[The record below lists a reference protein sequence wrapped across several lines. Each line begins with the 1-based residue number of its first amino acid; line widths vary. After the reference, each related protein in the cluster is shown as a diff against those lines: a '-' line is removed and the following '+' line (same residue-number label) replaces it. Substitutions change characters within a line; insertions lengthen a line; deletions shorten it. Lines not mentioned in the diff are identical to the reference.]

1 MKDWQ
6 VKFVPKAAS
15 KAERQKE
22 IINFLLTSR
31 GIKQEKEF
39 FSPPHPA
46 KISSQSVG
54 ITQTKISRAYQA
66 ILSASRKSK
75 RIVIWGDY
83 DADGIIGTSLLWQA
97 LWQLGIEAI
106 PFIPDRASGYG
117 VNFTSFK
124 RLYRQYPDIGLLIT
138 VDNGIVAHREIEK
151 IAGLGV
157 EVIITDHHAKK
168 KTLPKGKT
176 IIWSD
181 QVCGAAV
188 AWFLAREIVEK
199 KDYALDLVALATVAD
214 MMPLLGVNRSL
225 VKFGLRVL
233 EKTDCLGLRALM
245 DQAGIGDQE
254 LSVYHLG
261 FLLSPR
267 LNAMGRLY
275 NALDSVRLLC
285 TTNKERAGKLAQ
297 KLDLANRERQ
307 NLTDQALE
315 KASQIIAQTKQE
327 GEKII
332 FAHHSSFHHG
342 IIGLVA
348 GKLTERFSRPSIVLS
363 AEDGFYRASCR
374 SIKGFNIIEALN
386 QVGELVEA
394 GGHPLAAGFTVK
406 KKDWPK
412 VKKRL
417 TILASQKITD
427 KMLCPALTIE
437 ARVRFSDLDYNFWR
451 KINRFAPFGLG
462 NKEPLFY
469 TPGAII
475 KSLTR
480 VGRNG
485 DHLKLVLDDSQTKR
499 IEKVSARLEVDQ
511 PLLSGI
517 GFGLGQEDLVVGDRV
532 DLAFN
537 LILNRYRGQENL
549 ELRLRKIK
557 KSDV

>member
-6 VKFVPKAAS
+6 VKFIPKAAS
-15 KAERQKE
+15 KTERQKE
-22 IINFLLTSR
+22 IINFLLISR
-31 GIKQEKEF
+31 GIKQEEEF

-46 KISSQSVG
+46 EISSQEVG
-54 ITQTKISRAYQA
+54 IAQTKISRARQA
-66 ILSASRKSK
+66 ILSTFKK
-75 RIVIWGDY
+75 GKKVVIWGDY

-97 LWQLGIEAI
+97 LWQSGIEAI

-117 VNFTSFK
+117 LNFVSFK
-124 RLYRQYPDIGLLIT
+124 RLYRQHPDIGLLIT
-138 VDNGIVAHREIEK
+138 VDNGIVAHQEVEK

-168 KTLPKGKT
+168 KTLPKGK
-176 IIWSD
+176 IIVWSD
-181 QVCGAAV
+181 QVCGATV
-188 AWFLAREIVEK
+188 AWFLAREIVGK

-225 VKFGLRVL
+225 VKFGLEAL
-233 EKTDCLGLRALM
+233 EKTDCLGLKALM

-254 LSVYHLG
+254 LSAYHLG
-261 FLLSPR
+261 FLLGPR

-285 TTNKERAGKLAQ
+285 TTNKERAKELAQ
-297 KLDLANRERQ
+297 KLDSANRERQ
-307 NLTDQALE
+307 NLTDQALG
-315 KASQIIAQTKQE
+315 KAGQIIAQTKQE
-327 GEKII
+327 EEKII
-332 FAHHSSFHHG
+332 FAYHPSFHPG

-363 AEDGFYRASCR
+363 GEDGFYRASCR

-386 QVGELVEA
+386 QVGGLVEA
-394 GGHPLAAGFTVK
+394 GGHSLAAGFTVK
-406 KKDWPK
+406 KKNWPQ
-412 VKKRL
+412 VKKKL
-417 TILASQKITD
+417 TLLASQKITD
-427 KMLCPALTIE
+427 KMLCPTLTVE
-437 ARVRFSDLDYNFWR
+437 ARVKFSDLDYNFWR
-451 KINRFAPFGLG
+451 KINRFAPFGFG

-480 VGRNG
+480 VGHNG
-485 DHLKLVLDDSQTKR
+485 DHLKLILDDSQTRK
-499 IEKVSARLEVDQ
+499 IEKTSARLDLGQ

-517 GFGLGQEDLVVGDRV
+517 GFGLGQEDLAVGDRV

-549 ELRLRKIK
+549 ELKLKEIR